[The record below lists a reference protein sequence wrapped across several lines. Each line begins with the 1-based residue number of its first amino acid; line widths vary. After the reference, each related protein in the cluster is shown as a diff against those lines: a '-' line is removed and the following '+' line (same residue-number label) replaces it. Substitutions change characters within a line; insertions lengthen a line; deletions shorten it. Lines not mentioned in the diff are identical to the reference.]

1 MTREAVVRTIA
12 IVNQK
17 GGCGK
22 TTTAIN
28 LAAVCARKGHRTLV
42 VDMDPQS
49 HCAAGLGVP
58 DESLEQHIGNALTAD
73 LSRGFDRSR
82 LVWEVSRNLDL
93 APSTMSLAALE
104 APGGGLHQLPD
115 KDRRLAMLLKHL
127 APHYDRCLID
137 CPPTIGLLTYN
148 ALRAA
153 GEAIIPVETGY
164 FALRGAKKQWETIR
178 NLVDRVGH
186 AVTCYVLPTLFNEEE
201 KIAKD
206 ILGSIRKQFGGR
218 VIPIVIRERSEIR
231 EAASYG
237 QPVSEYA
244 ADSAATRDFEA
255 LADWLEN
262 HPADPPEVQIDVTR
276 SVTVPWDAGET
287 ADAAAPLPAGAAAS
301 SAPPAA
307 TESSRAAEMAR
318 RVRQLS
324 MQRTPG
330 AGSKAADLP
339 PDESVEQAVAAAAV
353 TPVDPRFLAAQR
365 RGTLVETKDLPPQ
378 LEGLRSNIVR
388 SFGVRQTAHGVLF
401 IQPGSPGTNICIAAD
416 FNGWSVSASPLRY
429 NRDSGVH
436 ELILP
441 LPRGRYEYRLV
452 IDGEWQSDPYN
463 PRRRTNQYGVDNNFF
478 EVT

>member
-201 KIAKD
+201 LIAKD

-244 ADSAATRDFEA
+244 ADSAATKDFEA

-276 SVTVPWDAGET
+276 SVTVPWEAGET
-287 ADAAAPLPAGAAAS
+287 APASAGAPVAAQPV
-301 SAPPAA
+301 SAG
-307 TESSRAAEMAR
+307 ESSRAAEMAR

-324 MQRTPG
+324 SQRAG
-330 AGSKAADLP
+330 AAATKAPA
-339 PDESVEQAVAAAAV
+339 ESESIDTVEAAVAAAAV

-378 LEGLRSNIVR
+378 LDGLRSNIVR

-401 IQPGSPGTNICIAAD
+401 IQPGAPGSSICIAAD

-452 IDGEWQSDPYN
+452 IDGVWQSDPYN
-463 PRRRTNQYGVDNNFF
+463 PRRKANQYGVDNNFF